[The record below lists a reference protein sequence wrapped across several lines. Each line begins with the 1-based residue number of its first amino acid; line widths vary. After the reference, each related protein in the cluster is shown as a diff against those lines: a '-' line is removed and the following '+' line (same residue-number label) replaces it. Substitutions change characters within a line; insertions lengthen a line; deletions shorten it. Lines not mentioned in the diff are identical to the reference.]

1 MIQIHDSKKK
11 GDYSVRVVQR
21 NGKITS
27 DNSGFSSELAV
38 VKNIISNANSYRTM
52 GSTLWKEKSIHRGVR
67 ALFDF
72 LDIRDHTKAQ
82 YFAQKYGCKKG
93 KDTTKAKLFK
103 QIK

>member
-38 VKNIISNANSYRTM
+38 VKNITSEVNSWQLQKPHTKWTEDSFEYFC
-52 GSTLWKEKSIHRGVR
+52 KQ
-67 ALFDF
+67 
-72 LDIRDHTKAQ
+72 LDIRDHTKGQ
-82 YFAQKYGCKKG
+82 YFSNKYGCKKG
-93 KDTTKAKLFK
+93 KSK
-103 QIK
+103 